1 MLELSSTPRFRLV
14 CNWSLAP
21 LRYAYNSLFIFI
33 SQQFN
38 CFIPVFGLWKI
49 FFSGPFSLKGLSF
62 RPGSADLMLLQTFLC
77 KLLVLWPHLLLSVVL
92 AVSGLGDGR
101 GGMSTFFVY
110 GLVVRG
116 VCVCVHVL

>member
-1 MLELSSTPRFRLV
+1 MPKTVYLFLLVSSLTVLFRSSDCGRF
-14 CNWSLAP
+14 
-21 LRYAYNSLFIFI
+21 
-33 SQQFN
+33 
-38 CFIPVFGLWKI
+38 

-62 RPGSADLMLLQTFLC
+62 RPGSAGLMLLQTFLC

-116 VCVCVHVL
+116 VCVCMFCSFPSGAWCTA